1 MHELSI
7 ASEIYRVAREAVAPY
22 GPGKVEQVR
31 VAVGE
36 LRALEPELLR
46 FAWEAL
52 VTGSPD
58 QGSTLD
64 VMWCPAKQY
73 CEQCAAEKHR
83 EPGSWLAL
91 CPDCQHP
98 LRVEGGMELDLLQVT
113 YLTEDE
119 IRQAGERAPAAND
132 DRTEISHD

>member
-7 ASEIYRVAREAVAPY
+7 ASEIYRVAREAVAQY
-22 GPGKVEQVR
+22 GPGRVETVR

-36 LRALEPELLR
+36 LRAIEPDLLK

-58 QGSTLD
+58 QSSYLD

-73 CEQCAAEKHR
+73 CEQCAAEKRR

-98 LRVEGGMELDLLQVT
+98 LRIEGGMELDLLQVT

-119 IRQAGERAPAAND
+119 IREAGQPAQAGAEPAA
-132 DRTEISHD
+132 EISRD